1 MSANTTKDAV
11 NLTTRIPQMISDM
24 FRNEDDGNVA
34 FEAYI
39 LINKQKSRKNQKP
52 GKAQQAIKT
61 PKSCE
66 DQETKLLK
74 RFVLFEGAPNNN
86 DVNVNFKLKIQNVF
100 AKVIR
105 EKFGAKAA
113 YDLAENIADDQN
125 KFYIIPQSKEYHP
138 FNFIDV
144 PNLDDCESYS
154 INDSECAEGIFFRYA
169 RQNHV
174 IWAFQYFWPTAIPN
188 RKGLGFHIIPQD
200 DVFVELTKPILAI
213 MQKIDLLVINNHI
226 ITDNINLL
234 QTHYQFQNYILSS
247 AKHIISEIETL
258 NIVSNIDKFKDYIAR
273 SERTTYAKKVLRL
286 KDSKVLTK
294 SKDEL
299 FKKLTTL
306 PRWRGR
312 FDINAHDHTI
322 NLKTYTDVEALID
335 LLDERYTRSDVTNE
349 EYDTSAKKW
358 IGPAN

>member
-1 MSANTTKDAV
+1 MPTNNSKEKANLITC
-11 NLTTRIPQMISDM
+11 IPQMLSTM
-24 FRNEDDGNVA
+24 FKDGDYV

-39 LINKQKSRKNQKP
+39 LINPEKPNKNKKTSANPGNRK
-52 GKAQQAIKT
+52 
-61 PKSCE
+61 
-66 DQETKLLK
+66 LK
-74 RFVLFEGAPNNN
+74 KFVLFEGSPNNN
-86 DVNVNFKLKIQNVF
+86 DENVNFKLKIQNIF
-100 AKVIR
+100 AKVIC
-105 EKFGAKAA
+105 EKFGAKAE

-125 KFYIIPQSKEYHP
+125 KFYIIPQSEEYQP
-138 FNFIDV
+138 FNYLNA
-144 PNLDDCESYS
+144 PNLNDTSESYAVS
-154 INDSECAEGIFFRYA
+154 DSEYAEGIFFRYA

-188 RKGLGFHIIPQD
+188 RKGLGIHIIPQD
-200 DVFVELTKPILAI
+200 DVFVELNKPILAI

-226 ITDNINLL
+226 ITNNIELL
-234 QTHYQFQNYILSS
+234 QTHYQFQNYIRSS
-247 AKHIISEIETL
+247 AEHIISEIETL
-258 NIVSNIDKFKDYIAR
+258 NLVSNIDKFKDYIAR
-273 SERTTYAKKVLRL
+273 SEKTTYAKKVLRL

-299 FKKLTTL
+299 YKKLTTL

-322 NLKTYTDVEALID
+322 NLKTYTDIEALID

-358 IGPAN
+358 IGPANS